1 MQEQGREEV
10 GKMHEYGDC
19 SFCGG
24 EVNENKVELDYR
36 YKGKLFIFQNVP
48 AGVCQ
53 QCGEKNLTAKVAKE
67 IEHRIQTKEK
77 WVKTISVPVDV
88 FPEEIAL

>member
-1 MQEQGREEV
+1 MY
-10 GKMHEYGDC
+10 EYGDC
-19 SFCGG
+19 YFCGG
-24 EVNENKVELDYR
+24 EVKADNVELDYR

-53 QCGEKNLTAKVAKE
+53 QCGEKTLIAKVAKE

-77 WVKTISVPVDV
+77 WDKTISVPVDILPGEAV
-88 FPEEIAL
+88 V

>member
-1 MQEQGREEV
+1 
-10 GKMHEYGDC
+10 MHNEYTDC

-24 EVNENKVELDYR
+24 EVKGERVELDYR
-36 YKGKLFIFQNVP
+36 YKEKLYIFQNVP

-53 QCGEKNLTAKVAKE
+53 QCGEKYLNAKVAKE

-77 WVKTISVPVDV
+77 WEKTISVPVDV
-88 FPEEIAL
+88 FSEKVAM